1 MSERGCGIKRCWV
14 HKMRNIL
21 EKARKRDYD
30 EVKAGAQAIYL
41 AESRAQAVVA
51 FRAFR
56 SRWGR
61 TYSAMVRRLQEDLP
75 ELLSFFAF
83 PRHLWRKLRTTN
95 VIERC
100 FVEVRR
106 RTRPMV
112 CFVNVE
118 SVDRI
123 IYSIF
128 QRFNLEWKTRT
139 LNLFTQAA

>member
-1 MSERGCGIKRCWV
+1 VEHGG
-14 HKMRNIL
+14 
-21 EKARKRDYD
+21 
-30 EVKAGAQAIYL
+30 
-41 AESRAQAVVA
+41 AESTGPWCDGWNAI
-51 FRAFR
+51 
-56 SRWGR
+56 SR
-61 TYSAMVRRLQEDLP
+61 
-75 ELLSFFAF
+75 ELLSVFAF

>member
-1 MSERGCGIKRCWV
+1 MLIIDSLLKFNFFLSGEVQENLSLFWV
-14 HKMRNIL
+14 SQ
-21 EKARKRDYD
+21 
-30 EVKAGAQAIYL
+30 AQA
-41 AESRAQAVVA
+41 
-51 FRAFR
+51 
-56 SRWGR
+56 
-61 TYSAMVRRLQEDLP
+61 AMALP
-75 ELLSFFAF
+75 A
-83 PRHLWRKLRTTN
+83 
-95 VIERC
+95 
-100 FVEVRR
+100 